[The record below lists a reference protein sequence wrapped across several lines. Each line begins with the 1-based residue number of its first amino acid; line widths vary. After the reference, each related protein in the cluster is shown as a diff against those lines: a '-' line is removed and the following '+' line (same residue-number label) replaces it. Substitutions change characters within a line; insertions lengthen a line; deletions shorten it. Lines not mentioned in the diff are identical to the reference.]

1 MTYASYGGK
10 PVTRLTVVPPAA
22 PGAPGSEEVAY
33 DTLQRLKRSAEELIE
48 AADVLLEGYRP
59 PPRPRLRVVSGDQAE
74 DA

>member
-10 PVTRLTVVPPAA
+10 PVTRLTVVPPAPA
-22 PGAPGSEEVAY
+22 GPGSEEVAY

-59 PPRPRLRVVSGDQAE
+59 PPRPRLRVVPGGHAE